1 MFPEAATV
9 VVQAVFL
16 HPDGRPN
23 TGWVYFEPTA
33 RPVLYQGT
41 TIVGNVSRAEL
52 AEDGTMRIRLLDP
65 TASGVSPSGWNYKV
79 TQAFHG
85 CPVDGYTVSIPSGTP
100 SDTRLNLGTLPRV
113 V

>member
-1 MFPEAATV
+1 MFPASATV
-9 VVQAVFL
+9 TVTAVFV

-23 TGWVYFEPTA
+23 TGWVYFEPTVT
-33 RPVLYQGT
+33 PVLYEDA

-52 AEDGTMRIRLLDP
+52 SEDGTMRVVLLDP

-85 CPVDGYTVSIPSGTP
+85 CATEVYTVSIPEDTP
-100 SDTRLNLGTLPRV
+100 VDTRLNLGTLPRV

>member
-1 MFPEAATV
+1 MFPVSATV
-9 VVQAVFL
+9 VIQAVFL

-23 TGWVYFEPTA
+23 TGWVYFEPTV
-33 RPVLYQGT
+33 RPVLYQNT
-41 TIVGNVSRAEL
+41 TIVGNVSRAAL
-52 AEDGTMRIRLLDP
+52 AEDGTMRIPLLDP

-85 CPVDGYTVSIPSGTP
+85 CGTEVYTVSIPPGTP
-100 SDTRLNLGTLPRV
+100 TGTRLNLGTLPRV